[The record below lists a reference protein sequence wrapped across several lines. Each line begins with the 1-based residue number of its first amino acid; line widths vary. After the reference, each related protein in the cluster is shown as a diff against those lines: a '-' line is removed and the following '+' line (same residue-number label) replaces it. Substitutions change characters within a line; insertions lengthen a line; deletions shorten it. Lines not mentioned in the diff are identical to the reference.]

1 MCQVDAR
8 HSADTIFI
16 PYNSEDFSSI
26 FLLGEI
32 ESL

>member
-16 PYNSEDFSSI
+16 PYKSEDISSI
-26 FLLGEI
+26 FLLGKM